1 MAAVKT
7 QSVPAVE
14 RALTLL
20 EVLAESKRGYT
31 LSELARLL
39 RLPRSSTHCLLLT
52 LERRGYLHRNEQ
64 TGRYMFGLKL
74 LGLANKALSRI
85 ELRERAA
92 PYLQA
97 LMQQTGLTVHLAILD
112 RGEAVLVE
120 KVEPPGLLRLATWIG
135 KRMDIHC
142 TGVGKALLAYLPEEE
157 IERLIRE
164 RGLPRHNENTIASPK
179 RLREELARI
188 RAQGYSL
195 DDEEDEVGLRCLGAP
210 IFDHTGRVV
219 ASISVA
225 GTIAQITRENMVAL
239 AEAVKRTA
247 ATISQ
252 QLGFAPERSDGTS

>member
-1 MAAVKT
+1 MVAMRTRSA
-7 QSVPAVE
+7 PAVE

-20 EVLAESKRGYT
+20 EVLAESRRGYT
-31 LSELARLL
+31 LSELVRLL
-39 RLPRSSTHCLLLT
+39 RLPKSTTHCLLLT

-64 TGRYMFGLKL
+64 TGRYMFGLKVL
-74 LGLANKALSRI
+74 DLANMALSRI

-92 PYLQA
+92 PHLHA
-97 LMQQTGLTVHLAILD
+97 LMQETGLTVHMAVLD

-135 KRMDIHC
+135 KRMDMHC
-142 TGVGKALLAYLPEEE
+142 TGVGKALLAYLPEREV
-157 IERLIRE
+157 ERLIRE
-164 RGLPRHNENTIASPK
+164 RGLPCHNENTIASPK

-188 RAQGYSL
+188 RERGYSF
-195 DDEEDEVGLRCLGAP
+195 DDEEDEIGLRCLGAP

-225 GTIAQITRENMVAL
+225 GTIAQITRENMGVL

-247 ATISQ
+247 AAISQ
-252 QLGFAPERSDGTS
+252 QLGFFGRNEAGS

>member
-225 GTIAQITRENMVAL
+225 GTIAQ
-239 AEAVKRTA
+239 
-247 ATISQ
+247 
-252 QLGFAPERSDGTS
+252 